1 MSIQAFLNVFD
12 KHLFKTKTNDILA
25 YQLLKSVNLSTHHE
39 ELIKATIQD
48 LQYNI
53 MNDQL
58 KKTSVMPQDR
68 SQQKLRTLLKLKKP
82 SWEKNSAIW

>member
-1 MSIQAFLNVFD
+1 MSIQALLNVFD
-12 KHLFKTKTNDILA
+12 KRLFKTKTYDILA
-25 YQLLKSVNLSTHHE
+25 YQLLNSLNLSTHHE

-48 LQYNI
+48 FQYNI
-53 MNDQL
+53 MKDQL

-68 SQQKLRTLLKLKKP
+68 SQQKQRTLLRLKKT